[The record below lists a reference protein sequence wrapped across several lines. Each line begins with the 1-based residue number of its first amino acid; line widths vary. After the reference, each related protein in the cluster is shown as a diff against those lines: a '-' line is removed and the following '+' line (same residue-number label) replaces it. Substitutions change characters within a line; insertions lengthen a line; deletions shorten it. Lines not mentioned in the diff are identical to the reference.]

1 MRASLN
7 ARLSSPRVQDGIQ
20 QVFDEAS
27 SYYRDLRWEKNRLT
41 RFEKL
46 LTLRTLEEELGA
58 PGVEAALEL
67 GCGPGTWT
75 PLLAGRA
82 RRVTA
87 VDLSEGMLTQARE
100 AVSSSNVDFVHA
112 DASRFQ
118 AETPYDLAMSVRV
131 LEYVPE
137 WDTIIGRLRHL
148 VRPGGRAVVITK
160 TPVSVYR
167 GTGRE
172 RWFGPRTLPRLLAG
186 RQLDPNFW
194 QRHIPVR
201 KMAAG
206 FWDAGF
212 TGIKVRP
219 VIFGLPIFMR
229 GTKQYPIVPSFAER
243 PFLWSFEQAWRWASA
258 GGETRRLLSLV
269 FSESYAVSGLRSES

>member
-1 MRASLN
+1 
-7 ARLSSPRVQDGIQ
+7 
-20 QVFDEAS
+20 
-27 SYYRDLRWEKNRLT
+27 
-41 RFEKL
+41 
-46 LTLRTLEEELGA
+46 
-58 PGVEAALEL
+58 
-67 GCGPGTWT
+67 
-75 PLLAGRA
+75 
-82 RRVTA
+82 VTA

-112 DASRFQ
+112 DASRFE

-137 WDTIIGRLRHL
+137 WDTIIARLRHL

-201 KMAAG
+201 KMVAG
-206 FWDAGF
+206 FRDAGF

-243 PFLWSFEQAWRWASA
+243 PFLWSFEQAWGWASA